1 MNKVHVI
8 GRLVAAPEGK
18 STPNGVTVAEMRIAV
33 PQRTDREKSY
43 FFNVVVWRGL
53 AELCCKY
60 LVKGQKI
67 AITGELQSRSY
78 EVSDGS
84 KRYVTEIRA
93 DEVEFLDKPRD
104 SESPS
109 DPTSG
114 FSEYT
119 AEDGELPF

>member
-33 PQRTDREKSY
+33 PQRSDREKSY
-43 FFNVVVWRGL
+43 FFNIVAWRGL

-78 EVSDGS
+78 EASDGS